1 MPELVNGNAINETHA
16 RENRYHSQIPLR
28 QLLLD
33 TMRFGEY
40 HPHLC
45 LDGITSD
52 KLPIRSSHD
61 TRSYSLKA
69 PLMQDVRC
77 NKDYFEVPLRAVL
90 PNNADKIITNPTLG
104 DDVPSDAYTNVADF
118 IGVLSGY
125 LSSSW
130 DVVEG
135 DFDSEDYS
143 SALTDLVKMVV
154 ICESIFSY
162 GSLLS
167 SLGCSLSASL
177 EMVHYN
183 PTETHLSID
192 AFVDLLCYRFI
203 DNLSGG
209 KKFEVTIDG
218 QLYNVYVD
226 KSFFP
231 IYTDMGVNI
240 TFREFWDRIHDTA
253 DWLFDADP
261 LALAVLQDLFPD
273 GLSDD
278 VYPFGEVFVFCHN
291 DETDLD
297 LDLVRLWAYQLVCAE
312 FFSNSHVDYIYSAQL
327 FREYIS
333 TLVLQNGGDMKAFS
347 YNGINCPYDWL
358 SAAYFVELLSN
369 EDISVLSSV
378 QYLLTLFGY
387 KRSLRYKDY
396 FTGARTRPLA
406 IGDVSVT
413 VNNQS
418 VSVVDVTRKIQLQRF
433 LNNVNATGRKFE
445 EYIKGIFGVA
455 PSPDH
460 HNPLFLAHSSDL
472 LFANEV
478 ENTGDAQ
485 QTEQN
490 SVTAVFRGNSSNY
503 EYTVQPKEGS
513 VILGLTSFDIERCY
527 RDGVERSF
535 FTKDRFDMFLPDMQ
549 FVGDQPIY
557 RAELTGYARGSKE
570 PISYTFRDMQYKQL
584 VNRARG
590 GFAAGALPGY
600 GFYFDLHN
608 DGSIISPDFIRSRAR
623 ELDPYYISLSGWS
636 LGTYFHFICKIVN
649 TVDASRPMVVNP
661 QILQ

>member
-1 MPELVNGNAINETHA
+1 MAELVTGNAINDTHA
-16 RENRYHSQIPLR
+16 KVNRYSSQFPLR
-28 QLLLD
+28 QLVLD

-77 NKDYFEVPLRAVL
+77 NKDYFEIPLRAIL

-104 DDVPSDAYTNVADF
+104 DDVPADSYTNVANF
-118 IGVLSGY
+118 VGVFQAY

-130 DVVEG
+130 DVVVSDWMENPA
-135 DFDSEDYS
+135 
-143 SALTDLVKMVV
+143 SAMTGFVKMVV
-154 ICESIFSY
+154 LCESIFSY

-183 PTETHLSID
+183 PRETHLSID
-192 AFVDLLCYRFI
+192 DFVDLLCSRFV
-203 DNLSGG
+203 DKLSNGR
-209 KKFEVTIDG
+209 KLEVTLDG
-218 QLYNVYVD
+218 RFYNVYSD

-231 IYTDMGVNI
+231 TYTDQGVNI
-240 TFREFWDRIHDTA
+240 TFREFWDRVHDTA
-253 DWLFDADP
+253 DWLLDDSAFSQSIF
-261 LALAVLQDLFPD
+261 QDLFPN
-273 GLSDD
+273 GLEDFPLGD
-278 VYPFGEVFVFCHN
+278 VFVFCHN
-291 DETDLD
+291 DNMDLD
-297 LDLVRLWAYQLVCAE
+297 LDLARCWAYQLVCAE

-333 TLVLQNGGDMKAFS
+333 TLLMQSGGEMKSFS
-347 YNGINCPYDWL
+347 YNGISCPYDWL
-358 SAAYFVELLSN
+358 SAHYFSDLLSSS
-369 EDISVLSSV
+369 DVSVLYSV
-378 QYLLTLFGY
+378 QFLLTLFGY

-445 EYIKGIFGVA
+445 EYLKGIFGVA

-478 ENTGDAQ
+478 ENTGEAQ

-503 EYTVQPKEGS
+503 EYTVEPREGS
-513 VILGLTSFDIERCY
+513 IILGLTSFDIERCY

-649 TVDASRPMVVNP
+649 TVEASRPMVVNP